1 MSAKLGDEFGVGAR
15 AGELEKTG
23 DAIGALR
30 GRPLAKSPF
39 RTLKL
44 VVVAKPEKIGQR
56 CKHRDIHTPR
66 HVEQCRRVA
75 DQVAYMNDIGPQLAK
90 QTLMEMPQG
99 GLLVAVANAAVRE
112 KILVDRDNAN
122 AFMDIVF
129 DNIPLARFAG
139 QCRRHH
145 DGFMPGRG
153 QFFRKG
159 QGIGLR
165 AVEMAREKAMDVER
179 YFHGTALAMLKR
191 IFATPSS
198 KETRADQP
206 SSCRAL
212 AESSTETGTSNGRPG
227 SRSTM
232 IGLAK
237 CF

>member
-1 MSAKLGDEFGVGAR
+1 MSAKLGDEFGVRTR

-30 GRPLAKSPF
+30 VRPLAEGPF
-39 RTLKL
+39 RALKL

-56 CKHRDIHTPR
+56 CKHRNIHPPR

-75 DQVAYMNDIGPQLAK
+75 DQMADMNDIGPQLAK

-99 GLLVAVANAAVRE
+99 GLLVAVANAAVRK

-129 DNIPLARFAG
+129 DNVPLARFAG

-145 DGFMPGRG
+145 DRFMPGRG

-159 QGIGLR
+159 QGIGLS
-165 AVEMAREKAMDVER
+165 AVKMAREKAMNVER
-179 YFHGTALAMLKR
+179 DFHVTALAMLAR
-191 IFATPSS
+191 VLATPSS
-198 KETRADQP
+198 KEMRADQP
-206 SSCRAL
+206 SSCLAL
-212 AESSTETGTSNGRPG
+212 AESSTETGTSKGLPG